1 MNMTDFET
9 KLTDVLSNIKQM
21 LVDKNRRYGNSA
33 LEPVRIFS
41 KSSPLEQLKVR
52 MDDKLSRLRSAQTDD
67 DEDVVNDLIGYLLI
81 YKIAKQDA
89 VLKSKPTLQ
98 VIFSSAIIDDLDENI
113 VWDYMFHPD
122 ELVGIQDPQHKF
134 RITSKRADAIRAGDV
149 VAGYGKVVEVKS

>member
-1 MNMTDFET
+1 MTDFET

-21 LVDKNRRYGNSA
+21 LLDKNRRYGNSA

-98 VIFSSAIIDDLDENI
+98 VIFSSAIADDLDENI

-122 ELVGIQDPQHKF
+122 ELVGIQDSQHRF
-134 RITSKRADAIRAGDV
+134 RITSKRADAIRVGDV

>member
-1 MNMTDFET
+1 MTDFET
-9 KLTDVLSNIKQM
+9 KLTDVLSSIKQM
-21 LVDKNRRYGNSA
+21 LLDKNRRYGNSA

-98 VIFSSAIIDDLDENI
+98 VIFSSAIADDLDENI

-122 ELVGIQDPQHKF
+122 ELVGIQDPQHRF
-134 RITSKRADAIRAGDV
+134 HITSKRADAIRVGDV
-149 VAGYGKVVEVKS
+149 VAGYGKVVEVKV